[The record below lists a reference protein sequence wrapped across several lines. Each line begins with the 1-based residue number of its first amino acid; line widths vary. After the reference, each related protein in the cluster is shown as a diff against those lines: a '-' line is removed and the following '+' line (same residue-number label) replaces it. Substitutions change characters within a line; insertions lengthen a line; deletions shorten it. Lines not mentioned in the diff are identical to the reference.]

1 METIAFLYKWTELSS
16 GKWYIGSRTAEGCH
30 PFDGYICSSKVVK
43 PKILSNPLDWR
54 REILCFG
61 NQEFILDLEMKYL
74 RKYKVRK
81 DPMSYNRCVSKPPIH
96 NKPHTDEA
104 KAKIKAKRALQKYDE
119 NFSAKMSEVVKKR
132 WPNGRPETFKQKMRE
147 VSFIR
152 ETKKRL
158 QREQNNG

>member
-30 PFDGYICSSKVVK
+30 PFDGYICSSKIVK
-43 PKILSNPLDWR
+43 PKILSNPLDWK

-61 NQEFILDLEMKYL
+61 KSEYILDLEMKYL

-81 DPMSYNRCVSKPPIH
+81 NPLSYNSCVSKPPIH
-96 NKPHTDEA
+96 NKPHTEEA
-104 KAKIKAKRALQKYDE
+104 KAKIRTKRALQKYDDD
-119 NFSAKMSEVVKKR
+119 FRIKMSIINKNK
-132 WPNGRPETFKQKMRE
+132 WPNGRGDAFKQKMRE
-147 VSFIR
+147 VSLIR
-152 ETKKRL
+152 EAKKRL